1 MPRPVL
7 GGVHGEVVDHDVAD
21 AGRAHPAVGQEGLQ
35 GVDVPVAG
43 VEVPLAGV
51 ERGAHGVASLVG
63 RCLED
68 AEPEGRHAADT
79 AQEAVIP
86 VI

>member
-35 GVDVPVAG
+35 SVDVPV
-43 VEVPLAGV
+43 AGV

-68 AEPEGRHAADT
+68 AEPEGPHAADT

>member
-35 GVDVPVAG
+35 GVDVL
-43 VEVPLAGV
+43 LAGV

-68 AEPEGRHAADT
+68 AEPEGPHAADT